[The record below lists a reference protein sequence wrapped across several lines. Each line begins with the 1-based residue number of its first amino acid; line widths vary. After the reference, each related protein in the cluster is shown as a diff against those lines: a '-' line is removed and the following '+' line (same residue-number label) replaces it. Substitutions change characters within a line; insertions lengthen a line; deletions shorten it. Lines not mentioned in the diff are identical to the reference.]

1 MKAFCKFLS
10 GPAAAAALVCTAA
23 APTVAAGELSANAG
37 VASMYLWRGLDLGD
51 GSPAVHGGLQYDVA
65 GAYVGIW
72 GSSGDSSLGNEYD
85 LYAGYGGE
93 IGAFTYDISIWNYN
107 YSDAGLRGMLND
119 RDDTFAE
126 LTEIIFTL
134 GFGPVTFQYYDNIAG
149 NTGYQY
155 FTLAGSYDK
164 FTAKVGHHEP
174 EDSDTAF
181 THLDLTYA
189 YNDRLSFTLSK
200 VIDDKGEGSYIDA
213 DTGEVVQTGYDDDLN
228 FIVSYTLP
236 IDL

>member
-1 MKAFCKFLS
+1 MKAFRKYLS
-10 GPAAAAALVCTAA
+10 GPLAVAALACTTAA
-23 APTVAAGELSANAG
+23 PALAGELSANAG

-51 GSPAVHGGLQYDVA
+51 GSPMVHGGLQYDAA

-72 GSSGDSSLGNEYD
+72 GASGDSSLGNEYD

-93 IGAFTYDISIWNYN
+93 LGGFRYDISVWNYN
-107 YSDAGLRGMLND
+107 YSDAGLEGVLNS
-119 RDDTFAE
+119 RDDTFKE
-126 LTEIIFTL
+126 LTEIILTL
-134 GFGPVTFQYYDNIAG
+134 GYGPVTFQYYDNIAG

-155 FTLAGSYDK
+155 FTLAASHDK
-164 FTAKVGHHEP
+164 FTAKLGHHEP
-174 EDSDTAF
+174 EASDSAF

-189 YNDRLSFTLSK
+189 YNDRLSFTISK
-200 VIDDKGEGSYIDA
+200 IIDDESEGSFIDP
-213 DTGEVVQTGYDDDLN
+213 DSGEVVQTGYDDDLN